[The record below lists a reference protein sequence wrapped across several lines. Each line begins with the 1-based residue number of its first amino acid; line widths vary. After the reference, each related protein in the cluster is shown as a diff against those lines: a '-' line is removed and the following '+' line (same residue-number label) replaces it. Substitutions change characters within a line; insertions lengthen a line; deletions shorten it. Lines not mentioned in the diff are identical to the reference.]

1 LKSTQSWTLMNSNS
15 KDASIELTPV
25 VIATGNEHKFKE
37 FEQLLR
43 GVIEPIPQRQFG
55 VPEPEETG
63 QTFLENALLKARH
76 TAKVCGRAALAD
88 DSGLV
93 VPALGGAPGIY
104 SARFAGVGATDADNR
119 AKLLSLMD
127 GVEQRGAYFHASI
140 VYVRSADDPDPII
153 AQGRWFGDIARS
165 EQGDQGFGYDPIFV
179 DRVLGQHAAELSD
192 SEKNARSHRGQAI
205 QMFLTQ
211 WRILESV

>member
-1 LKSTQSWTLMNSNS
+1 MNSNS

>member
-1 LKSTQSWTLMNSNS
+1 MNSNS
-15 KDASIELTPV
+15 KDASIELIPV
-25 VIATGNEHKFKE
+25 VIATGNDHKFKE

-43 GVIEPIPQRQFG
+43 GVIEPISQQKFG

-76 TAKVCGRAALAD
+76 TAKITGQAALAD

-104 SARFAGVGATDADNR
+104 SARFAGLQATDADNR
-119 AKLLSLMD
+119 AKLLSLMER
-127 GVEQRGAYFHASI
+127 VEQRSAYFHASI

-153 AQGRWFGDIARS
+153 AQGRWFGDIARF
-165 EQGDQGFGYDPIFV
+165 ERGDHGFGYDPIFV
-179 DRVLGQHAAELSD
+179 DRVLGQHAADLSD
-192 SEKNARSHRGQAI
+192 DEKNARSHRGQAI
-205 QMFLTQ
+205 QVFLTQ
-211 WRILESV
+211 WRILESE

>member
-1 LKSTQSWTLMNSNS
+1 MNSNS

-119 AKLLSLMD
+119 AKLLLLMD

>member
-1 LKSTQSWTLMNSNS
+1 MNSNS

-211 WRILESV
+211 WRILESA

>member
-1 LKSTQSWTLMNSNS
+1 MNSNS

-76 TAKVCGRAALAD
+76 TAKVCSRAALAD

>member
-1 LKSTQSWTLMNSNS
+1 MNSNS
-15 KDASIELTPV
+15 KDASIELIPV
-25 VIATGNEHKFKE
+25 VIATGNDHKFKE

-43 GVIEPIPQRQFG
+43 GVIEPISQQKFG

-76 TAKVCGRAALAD
+76 TAKITGRAALAD

-104 SARFAGVGATDADNR
+104 SARFAGLQATDADNR
-119 AKLLSLMD
+119 AKLLSLMEQI
-127 GVEQRGAYFHASI
+127 EQRSAYFHASI

-153 AQGRWFGDIARS
+153 AQGRWFGDIARF

-192 SEKNARSHRGQAI
+192 AEKNARSHRGQAI
-205 QMFLTQ
+205 QVFLTQ
-211 WRILESV
+211 WRILEPA